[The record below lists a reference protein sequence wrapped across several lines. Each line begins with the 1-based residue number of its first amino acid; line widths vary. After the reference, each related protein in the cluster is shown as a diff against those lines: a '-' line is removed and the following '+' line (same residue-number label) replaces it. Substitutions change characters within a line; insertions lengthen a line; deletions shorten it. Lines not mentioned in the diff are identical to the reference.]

1 MRRIVEANPRQEVR
15 RDWFKAALLTVV
27 YASQGI
33 APGFA
38 AFAMPVLLRKQGVQL
53 WVLGLTLLLLLPVS
67 LKFVF
72 GPWSDRLAARGRLR
86 EWMGGLQIALAAA
99 FASLVVL
106 SPARGVLPFLVVVG
120 AMYLIVAVLD
130 TVTDSVT
137 VRLLTPEER
146 PLGNAAQFGGYY
158 AGSILAGGLFLL
170 VEPKIGWGPAI
181 SILVLLV
188 AAGWAAGRL
197 LPAVA
202 AGEAAAAGAE
212 RASVLRF
219 VRGPVIRYV
228 IPLLLLLDL
237 PQNIGIA
244 LVGPFLFDNGLNQWQ
259 VGLVS
264 GTLGLLAAFLGAA
277 IGGAA
282 LAWLPRIHA
291 VVLAALL
298 QALPMFGFAWLATH
312 RGLPLWAPIAV
323 TTLAYGLAALF
334 NVAISSWFMDQVSP
348 AQPSTDYTLMAC
360 AHTLSYTLATPIA
373 GASAQLLGF
382 RNHFAAV
389 GAVALLLVLVSWPW
403 LRRLARPVYAPV
415 VPPAVVAA

>member
-1 MRRIVEANPRQEVR
+1 VNAEPRQDAR
-15 RDWFKAALLTVV
+15 LDWRKGGLLTVV

-67 LKFVF
+67 FKFLF
-72 GPWSDRLAARGRLR
+72 GPWADRLAARGRLR

-106 SPARGVLPFLVVVG
+106 SPARGVLPFLIVVG
-120 AMYLIVAVLD
+120 STYAIVAVLD

-137 VRLLTPEER
+137 VRLLTPAER

-158 AGSILAGGLFLL
+158 AGSILAGGLFLA

-197 LPAVA
+197 LPAVEA
-202 AGEAAAAGAE
+202 SEAAAAGAA
-212 RASVLRF
+212 RASLFRIPA
-219 VRGPVIRYV
+219 RVILAV
-228 IPLLLLLDL
+228 IPVLLLLDF
-237 PQNIGIA
+237 PQNVGIA
-244 LVGPFLFDNGLNQWQ
+244 LVGPFLLDNGLTQAQ

-264 GTLGLLAAFLGAA
+264 GTLGLLAAFVGAA
-277 IGGAA
+277 LGGAA
-282 LAWLPRIHA
+282 LSRLPRIHA
-291 VVLAALL
+291 VVLVALL
-298 QALPMFGFAWLATH
+298 QALPMFGFAWLAANK
-312 RGLPLWAPIAV
+312 GLPLWAPIAV
-323 TTLAYGLAALF
+323 TTLAYGLASLF
-334 NVAISSWFMDQVSP
+334 NVAISSWFMDQASP
-348 AQPSTDYTLMAC
+348 AQPATDYTLMAC

-373 GASAQLLGF
+373 GASAQALGF
-382 RNHFAAV
+382 RLHFTIV
-389 GAVALLLVLVSWPW
+389 GAVAVLLVLASWPW
-403 LRRLARPVYAPV
+403 LRRLAKATYAPV
-415 VPPAVVAA
+415 VPPAALVAAE